1 MTSTGGETTEVTLPT
16 HSLTIQVNGETIK
29 NIGGIVMDSDET
41 VNITI
46 PEVKMDFDK
55 IYPIGSVYIS
65 VDSSFNPNTAF
76 EGTTWEQFGQG
87 KCLWGANNGDNI

>member
-1 MTSTGGETTEVTLPT
+1 
-16 HSLTIQVNGETIK
+16 
-29 NIGGIVMDSDET
+29 MDSDET

-65 VDSSFNPNTAF
+65 VSSDFDPNTVF
-76 EGTTWEQFGQG
+76 
-87 KCLWGANNGDNI
+87 